1 MRSRAFRAVVG
12 SLALVSLAIVVGACA
27 TGHTTPVDPSV
38 IPRLAGKWTGF
49 LVGKSG
55 AAAPASMVVQPDGSY
70 RITIVEPAI
79 VASGKFSV
87 VNGQLVLNNTA
98 LSGPSVDL
106 APASATMDFSE
117 KGGRMT
123 MSGFG
128 SNDAGPFSINFSKQ
142 TN

>member
-1 MRSRAFRAVVG
+1 
-12 SLALVSLAIVVGACA
+12 VVGACA
-27 TGHTTPVDPSV
+27 THHTQPVDASV

-55 AAAPASMVVQPDGSY
+55 SASPASMVVQPDGSY
-70 RITIVEPAI
+70 RITIVEPTI
-79 VASGKFSV
+79 VASGKFTV
-87 VNGQLVLNNTA
+87 VNEQLILNNTS

-123 MSGFG
+123 LSGFG

-142 TN
+142 N